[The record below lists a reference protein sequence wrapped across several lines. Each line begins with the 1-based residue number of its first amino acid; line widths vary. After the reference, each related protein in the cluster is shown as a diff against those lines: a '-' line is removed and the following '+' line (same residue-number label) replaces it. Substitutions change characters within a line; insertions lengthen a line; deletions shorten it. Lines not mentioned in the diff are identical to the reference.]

1 MRSLEQSY
9 AAAARLIDDA
19 DSLVICAGA
28 GIGVD
33 SGLPDF
39 RGPSGFWQ
47 VYPALGRA
55 KIRFEEIASPAAFK
69 KHPTLAWGFYGHRLR
84 LYRDVVPHEGF
95 RLLRTLA
102 ESMPH
107 GGFVFT
113 SNVDGQF
120 QKAGFP
126 ESRVVECH
134 GSIHHLQCLDRCS
147 DAIWT
152 AANFEPE
159 VDQESCQLIS
169 EMPRCPDCGA
179 LARPAIL
186 MFSDWEWAEGR
197 TRLQSAKLTEWR
209 RSAARPVVIEIGA
222 GSAIATVRHF
232 SHSQT
237 APLVRINPTE
247 WQVPHQ
253 SDIGIPT
260 GALEGVLGIWSALNP
275 GSLDFTTSNGA

>member
-69 KHPTLAWGFYGHRLR
+69 NHPTLAWGFYGHRLK
-84 LYRDVVPHEGF
+84 LYRDVVPHDGF

-134 GSIHHLQCLDRCS
+134 GSIHHLQCLDRCT

-152 AANFEPE
+152 AADFEPE
-159 VDQESCQLIS
+159 VDPESCLLIS

-197 TRLQSAKLTEWR
+197 TRLQSARLTDWR
-209 RSAARPVVIEIGA
+209 RSAVRPVVIEIGA

-253 SDIGIPT
+253 SDVGIPS
-260 GALEGVLGIWSALNP
+260 GALEGVLGIWNALAP
-275 GSLDFTTSNGA
+275 GSLDFTNSNGA

>member
-1 MRSLEQSY
+1 MRSPEQSY
-9 AAAARLIDDA
+9 AAAARMIDDA

-28 GIGVD
+28 GMGVD

-47 VYPALGRA
+47 EYPALGRA

-69 KHPTLAWGFYGHRLR
+69 NHPTLAWGFYGHRLK
-84 LYRDVVPHEGF
+84 LYRDVVPHDGF

-134 GSIHHLQCLDRCS
+134 GSIHHLQCLDRCT

-152 AANFEPE
+152 AADFEPE
-159 VDQESCQLIS
+159 VDSESCLLIS

-197 TRLQSAKLTEWR
+197 TRLQSARLTDWR
-209 RSAARPVVIEIGA
+209 RSAVRPVVIEIGA

-253 SDIGIPT
+253 SDVGIPT
-260 GALEGVLGIWSALNP
+260 GALEGVLGIWNALAP
-275 GSLDFTTSNGA
+275 GSLDFTNRNGA